1 MATTAQKRALQQSQT
16 TLDNSRTAQAAS
28 QAAYNQAQKNYT
40 SLANK
45 GYQQSTATQGLFKK
59 YNKTTDAAKAVLDKG
74 VGYKNKYDKKI
85 TSLLDR
91 AENGKMQYSVTDDP
105 AYKALQNT
113 YVNQGRTAMQ
123 NAVGEAVAATGG
135 YGSTAAAAAGQAA
148 YNQSLTELN
157 GHVAGLYDAAA
168 ARFNNKQNLLV
179 TLADSYRQL
188 DAQGWEQSYN
198 EWNSKYNGYL
208 QLADEYLKGYEY
220 MDEADRK
227 AYETKLD
234 AYWNSL
240 TSAQSQYNTDQSM
253 TQQAQSAYNQQVND
267 IANYDETVRKNLADE
282 ALERRRLA
290 EAERANRANEA
301 ETKRVN
307 DANIAASKS
316 KASSNTY
323 NIDNV
328 KKFRASIRT
337 EDEFNRR
344 RGTSDYKQ
352 YGNYKSYVAAMLEQF
367 IDNEQITEADADYL
381 YEYYSLGK

>member
-1 MATTAQKRALQQSQT
+1 MATAAQKRALQQSQT

-220 MDEADRK
+220 MDEADRR

-253 TQQAQSAYNQQVND
+253 TQQAQSAYNQQAND

-307 DANIAASKS
+307 DAQIEANKQ
-316 KASSNTY
+316 KNTPSLAPTTR
-323 NIDNV
+323 V
-328 KKFRASIRT
+328 QSIIHAT
-337 EDEFNRR
+337 EHPNFDGR
-344 RGTSDYKQ
+344 
-352 YGNYKSYVAAMLEQF
+352 NYKINGKSCPYSKNELVNLINGTGNKNAVPLTDEEAQF
-367 IDNEQITEADADYL
+367 LID
-381 YEYYSLGK
+381 YYDL

>member
-1 MATTAQKRALQQSQT
+1 MATAAQKRALQQSQT

-113 YVNQGRTAMQ
+113 YINQGRTAMQ

-220 MDEADRK
+220 MEEADRR

-253 TQQAQSAYNQQVND
+253 TQQAQSAYNQQAND

-282 ALERRRLA
+282 ALERKKQA

-307 DANIAASKS
+307 DAQIAAQKQKNLAPTERVKS
-316 KASSNTY
+316 IVNA
-323 NIDNV
+323 
-328 KKFRASIRT
+328 T
-337 EDEFNRR
+337 EHPNFDGR
-344 RGTSDYKQ
+344 
-352 YGNYKSYVAAMLEQF
+352 NYKINGKSCPYSKNELVNFINGTGNKNAVPLTDEEAQF
-367 IDNEQITEADADYL
+367 LIDY
-381 YEYYSLGK
+381 YEL

>member
-1 MATTAQKRALQQSQT
+1 MATAAQKRALQQSQT

-113 YVNQGRTAMQ
+113 YINQGRTAMQ

-253 TQQAQSAYNQQVND
+253 TQQAQSTYNQQVND

-282 ALERRRLA
+282 ALERRRQA

-307 DANIAASKS
+307 DANIAALKS
-316 KASSNTY
+316 NDY

-328 KKFRASIRT
+328 KRFRASIRT

-344 RGTSDYKQ
+344 RGTSDYK
-352 YGNYKSYVAAMLEQF
+352 
-367 IDNEQITEADADYL
+367 
-381 YEYYSLGK
+381 

>member
-1 MATTAQKRALQQSQT
+1 MATTAQKKALQQTQT

-28 QAAYNQAQKNYT
+28 RAAYNRAQNNYT
-40 SLANK
+40 ALANK
-45 GYQQSTATQGLFKK
+45 GYQQSAATKGLFKK
-59 YNKTTDAAKAVLDKG
+59 YNKTTDAAQAILDKG
-74 VGYKNKYDKKI
+74 VGYKNKYDEKI

-135 YGSTAAAAAGQAA
+135 YGSTAAAAAGQVA

-188 DAQGWEQSYN
+188 DAQGWEQAKS
-198 EWNSKYNGYL
+198 EWDSKFNGYM

-220 MDEADRK
+220 LDEADRK
-227 AYETKLD
+227 AYETRLD
-234 AYWNSL
+234 AYWNNL

-253 TQQAQSAYNQQVND
+253 TQQAQSAYNQQTNEM
-267 IANYDETVRKNLADE
+267 ANYDETVRRNLANE
-282 ALERRRLA
+282 ALERSKL
-290 EAERANRANEA
+290 EETKRANRASEA
-301 ETKRVN
+301 ETRRVN
-307 DANIAASKS
+307 DAQIAAQKQ
-316 KASSNTY
+316 KNTSSLAPTER
-323 NIDNV
+323 V
-328 KKFRASIRT
+328 QSIIHAT
-337 EDEFNRR
+337 EHPNFDGR
-344 RGTSDYKQ
+344 
-352 YGNYKSYVAAMLEQF
+352 NYKINGKSCPYSKNELVNFINGNGNKNAVPLTDEEAQF
-367 IDNEQITEADADYL
+367 LID
-381 YEYYSLGK
+381 YYDL

>member
-1 MATTAQKRALQQSQT
+1 MATTAQKKALQQTQT

-28 QAAYNQAQKNYT
+28 RAAYNRAQNNYT
-40 SLANK
+40 ALANK
-45 GYQQSTATQGLFKK
+45 GYQQSAATKGLFKK
-59 YNKTTDAAKAVLDKG
+59 YNKTTDAAQAILDKG
-74 VGYKNKYDKKI
+74 VGYKNKYDEKI

-135 YGSTAAAAAGQAA
+135 YGSTAAAAAGQVA

-188 DAQGWEQSYN
+188 DAQGWEQAKS
-198 EWNSKYNGYL
+198 EWDSKYNGYM

-220 MDEADRK
+220 LDEADRK
-227 AYETKLD
+227 AYETRLD
-234 AYWNSL
+234 AYWNTL

-253 TQQAQSAYNQQVND
+253 TQQAQSAYNQQTNEM
-267 IANYDETVRKNLADE
+267 ANYDETVRRNLANE
-282 ALERRRLA
+282 ALERSKL
-290 EAERANRANEA
+290 EETKRANRASEA

-316 KASSNTY
+316 NASSNTY
-323 NIDNV
+323 NVDNV
-328 KKFRASIRT
+328 QKFRASIRT
-337 EDEFNRR
+337 QDEFNRR
-344 RGTSDYKQ
+344 HGTSDYKQ
-352 YGNYKSYVAAMLEQF
+352 YESYKNYVAAMLRQF
-367 IDNEQITEADADYL
+367 VKDEQITEADAEYL
-381 YEYYSLGK
+381 YKYYGLGK

>member
-1 MATTAQKRALQQSQT
+1 MATAAQKRALQQSQT

-59 YNKTTDAAKAVLDKG
+59 YNKTTDAAKAVLDQG

-220 MDEADRK
+220 MDEADRR

-253 TQQAQSAYNQQVND
+253 TQQAQSAYNQQAND

-301 ETKRVN
+301 EARRVN
-307 DANIAASKS
+307 DAQIEANKQ
-316 KASSNTY
+316 KNTPSLAPTTR
-323 NIDNV
+323 V
-328 KKFRASIRT
+328 QSIIHAT
-337 EDEFNRR
+337 EHPNFDGR
-344 RGTSDYKQ
+344 
-352 YGNYKSYVAAMLEQF
+352 NYKINGKSCPYSKNELVNLINGTGNKNAVPLTDEEAQF
-367 IDNEQITEADADYL
+367 LID
-381 YEYYSLGK
+381 YYDL

>member
-1 MATTAQKRALQQSQT
+1 MATAAQKRALQQSQT

-220 MDEADRK
+220 MDEADRR

-253 TQQAQSAYNQQVND
+253 TQQAQSTYNQQAND

-282 ALERRRLA
+282 ALERKKQA

-301 ETKRVN
+301 EARRVN
-307 DANIAASKS
+307 DANIAALKS
-316 KASSNTY
+316 NDY

-328 KKFRASIRT
+328 KRFRASIRT

>member
-1 MATTAQKRALQQSQT
+1 MATAAQKRALQQSQT

-59 YNKTTDAAKAVLDKG
+59 YNRTTDAAKAVLDKG

-220 MDEADRK
+220 MDEADRR

-253 TQQAQSAYNQQVND
+253 TQQAQSTYNQQVND

-282 ALERRRLA
+282 ALERRKQA

-352 YGNYKSYVAAMLEQF
+352 YESYDNYVAAMLKQF
-367 IDNEQITEADADYL
+367 LNDEQITVADVEYL
-381 YEYYSLGK
+381 YEYYKLG

>member
-1 MATTAQKRALQQSQT
+1 MATAAQKRALQQSQT

-227 AYETKLD
+227 AYETRLD
-234 AYWNSL
+234 AYWNTL

-253 TQQAQSAYNQQVND
+253 TQQAQSTYNQQTND
-267 IANYDETVRKNLADE
+267 IAHYEETVRKNLADE
-282 ALERRRLA
+282 ALERRRQD
-290 EAERANRANEA
+290 ETERANRASEA
-301 ETKRVN
+301 ETRRVN
-307 DANIAASKS
+307 DAQIAAQKQ
-316 KASSNTY
+316 KNTSSLAPTER
-323 NIDNV
+323 V
-328 KKFRASIRT
+328 QSIIHAT
-337 EDEFNRR
+337 EHPNFDGR
-344 RGTSDYKQ
+344 
-352 YGNYKSYVAAMLEQF
+352 NYKINGKSCPYSKNELVNFINGNGNKNAVPLTDEEAQF
-367 IDNEQITEADADYL
+367 LID
-381 YEYYSLGK
+381 YYDL